1 MTAPHDWFIENRL
14 EYATRTLEPEDEQ
27 RFEAHLASCE
37 ECQVEIARIES
48 DLRWLPAALT
58 PVEPRPRFTARATE
72 RVLGRRPRRG
82 LPRWLAPAVLAAS
95 VLLVVGGWLA
105 TRTKVGRLEQE
116 LASQRAAIA
125 ALMDTLSISR
135 GAGRVLQASVDVN
148 GTRGGLLIFA
158 DETTHRWNV
167 VVHGLPPAPAGY
179 RYQFWF
185 ICDDG
190 MVRGNE
196 VQASTSKP
204 TMFTTGMPQPQSCPA
219 VKGAELTEEPMAE
232 DQGPPRGKS
241 LAQLML

>member
-1 MTAPHDWFIENRL
+1 MTTPHEWFIERRL
-14 EYATRTLEPEDEQ
+14 EFATRTLDPDEE
-27 RFEAHLASCE
+27 RTFEAHLSGCE
-37 ECQVEIARIES
+37 ECQLEIARIDS

-58 PVEPRPRFTARATE
+58 PVTPRPGFNRRAAE
-72 RVLGRRPRRG
+72 RVLGRRARS
-82 LPRWLAPAVLAAS
+82 LPQWIMPAMLAAS
-95 VLLVVGGWLA
+95 VLIVVVGWLA
-105 TRTKVGRLEQE
+105 TRAKVGRLERE
-116 LASQRAAIA
+116 LASQRAAIS

-167 VVHGLPPAPAGY
+167 VIHGLPPAPPGY

-219 VKGAELTEEPMAE
+219 VKGAELTEEPMAG
-232 DQGPPRGKS
+232 DQGPPKGKS

>member
-1 MTAPHDWFIENRL
+1 MTTPHEWFVENRL
-14 EYATRTLEPEDEQ
+14 EYATRTLEPEDE
-27 RFEAHLASCE
+27 RTFEAHLAGCE

-48 DLRWLPAALT
+48 DLRWLPAAPS
-58 PVEPRPRFTARATE
+58 PVAPRPGFTHRASE

-82 LPRWLAPAVLAAS
+82 TPRWLVPAALAAS
-95 VLLVVGGWLA
+95 VLLVVAGWLA
-105 TRTKVGRLEQE
+105 NQARVGRLEQE
-116 LASQRAAIA
+116 LASQRAAIS
-125 ALMDTLSISR
+125 ALMDTLSITR

-148 GTRGGLLIFA
+148 GTHGGVLIFA

-185 ICDDG
+185 ICDGG

-196 VQASTSKP
+196 VQASTSRP
-204 TMFTTGMPQPQSCPA
+204 TMFTTGMPQPQACPD
-219 VKGAELTEEPMAE
+219 VKGAALTEEPAAE

-241 LAQLML
+241 LAHLML

>member
-1 MTAPHDWFIENRL
+1 MTTPHEWFVENRL
-14 EYATRTLEPEDEQ
+14 EYATRTLEPEDEK

-37 ECQVEIARIES
+37 ECQVEVARIDS
-48 DLRWLPAALT
+48 DLRWLPAALN
-58 PVEPRPRFTARATE
+58 PVAPRPGYTQRAAE
-72 RVLGRRPRRG
+72 RVLGRKARRRT
-82 LPRWLAPAVLAAS
+82 PWWVIPAAVAAS
-95 VLLVVGGWLA
+95 VLLVVDGWMA
-105 TRTKVGRLEQE
+105 GRARVGRLEQE

-125 ALMDTLSISR
+125 ALMDTLSITR

-167 VVHGLPPAPAGY
+167 VIHGLPPAPAGY

-196 VQASTSKP
+196 VQASTSRP

-219 VKGAELTEEPMAE
+219 VKGAELTEEPMAG

>member
-14 EYATRTLEPEDEQ
+14 EYATRTLEPEDER
-27 RFEAHLASCE
+27 RFEAHLAGCE
-37 ECQVEIARIES
+37 ECQLEIARIDS
-48 DLRWLPAALT
+48 DLRWLPAASM
-58 PVEPRPRFTARATE
+58 PVAPRAGFTKRAAE
-72 RVLGRRPRRG
+72 RVIGRKTRQSPQ
-82 LPRWLAPAVLAAS
+82 WIMPAMLAAS
-95 VLLVVGGWLA
+95 VLLVLGGWLA
-105 TRTKVGRLEQE
+105 TRAQVGRLERQ
-116 LASQRAAIA
+116 LASQRQAIA

-167 VVHGLPPAPAGY
+167 VVHGLPPAPPGY

-219 VKGAELTEEPMAE
+219 VKGAELTEEPMAGE
-232 DQGPPRGKS
+232 GGAPKGKS